1 MSIVDFYS
9 WTQINLFISLT
20 SFSFYLSLLAKEYV
34 STDTEFTPKND
45 LQVARDQVPSNIPV
59 TYFLFHFYP
68 ECLKGSFISLKNKM
82 FEHMTGSQLRF
93 SYLLF

>member
-20 SFSFYLSLLAKEYV
+20 SFGFYLSLLAKEYV
-34 STDTEFTPKND
+34 STDIEFTLKND
-45 LQVARDQVPSNIPV
+45 LQVARDQVTSNIPV
-59 TYFLFHFYP
+59 TYFLFHFYA
-68 ECLKGSFISLKNKM
+68 EYLKGPFISLKNKM
-82 FEHMTGSQLRF
+82 FQHMTGSQLRF